1 MSISEFDL
9 ALVHCEFNDVVTERM
24 AAMVAPKYSFFHFKL
39 VIVEE
44 LLKKARFRIFVE
56 LRAHQASRAVSR
68 AHFARGINLYLLL
81 GSLLVVHPLVC
92 VQLVAALSTL
102 GGGLIA
108 CTAVSK

>member
-9 ALVHCEFNDVVTERM
+9 ALVHCEFNDVVTEWM
-24 AAMVAPKYSFFHFKL
+24 AAMVAPKYSLFHFKL

-44 LLKKARFRIFVE
+44 LLKEARFGVFVE
-56 LRAHQASRAVSR
+56 LRTDQASRAVSR
-68 AHFARGINLYLLL
+68 AHLTRGINLYLLL
-81 GSLLVVHPLVC
+81 GSLLVMHPLVT

-108 CTAVSK
+108 CTAVCK